1 MSSQNNKKEINSFID
16 TLSIQNEEKIGE
28 GENITL
34 LN

>member
-16 TLSIQNEEKIGE
+16 TLSNEEKIEE